1 MKRLKKIFALLTGVS
16 MMFMMCGIVSFAASG
31 ELRFSDPSTTVGAN
45 VDVTAK
51 LSADGGVSSVNATLS
66 YDSQYL
72 RFVGGNGA
80 VDSGGQI
87 QLTGDGGGNSE
98 VSWTLQFQALAE
110 GSTQI
115 TIASVAASAS
125 AGGNISITQGNS
137 TVTIGPGDPSL
148 ITQTDQQTT
157 GGGGNIEID
166 GQAYTVST
174 DIPDIL
180 IPEGFVKADMTYGGQ
195 VYAATR
201 QEVGTVY
208 AVYLANAEGEED
220 FYLYDP
226 EMEAFSKFEQVSVS
240 EGRYIVLLSEDKT
253 EDLPEYLQRTT
264 MAVNGKE
271 FPAWQNIDAS
281 SYYVVYALNSDGEK
295 GYYQYDT
302 VDSTYQRYTPES
314 PDKSKKDDDAKTG
327 ILNKL
332 RNNLD
337 KVIMVVWGI
346 FLVML
351 IVIIVLAIKLR
362 HRNLEL
368 DDLYDE
374 YGIDLDDEEEEEDF
388 QDKKSKK
395 KSEKEAKKN
404 KKKKS
409 EDDFDDFDDF
419 EDEDDLFEEEEY
431 EEEDYEDGG
440 LDEDSFKEYNPSDFE
455 DDSDIDDLD
464 AMLNARVRV
473 KKPAKRPKAAGPE
486 RQPRKQ
492 IGHAEDDDTF
502 KMDLIDLD

>member
-1 MKRLKKIFALLTGVS
+1 MKKLKKLFVLV
-16 MMFMMCGIVSFAASG
+16 MCAAAVFTVCKIDSFAAG
-31 ELRFSDPSTTVGAN
+31 GQLRFSDPSTTVGAN

-51 LSADGGVSSVNATLS
+51 LSADDSLGSVSASLT

-80 VDSGGQI
+80 VDSGGTI

-98 VSWTLQFQALAE
+98 VDWTLQFQALAE

-115 TIASVAASAS
+115 TISSVSAKS
-125 AGGNISITQGNS
+125 SDGGDVSVTQGNS

-148 ITQTDQQTT
+148 ITQTDQPAAGS

-166 GQAYTVST
+166 GQTYTVST
-174 DIPDIL
+174 EIPDIL

-201 QEVGTVY
+201 QEKGSIY
-208 AVYLANAEGEED
+208 AIYLANAEGEED
-220 FYLYDP
+220 FFLFDP
-226 EMEAFSKFEQVSVS
+226 EAEAFSKFEQISVS
-240 EGRYIVLLSEDKT
+240 EGRYIILLNEDKSA
-253 EDLPEYLQRTT
+253 ELPDYLQKTS
-264 MAVNGKE
+264 MSVNGKE

-281 SYYVVYALNSDGEK
+281 SYYVLYALNADGEK

-302 VDSTYQRYTPES
+302 VDGTYQRYTPES
-314 PDKSKKDDDAKTG
+314 TKKSVNDDDKKSG
-327 ILNKL
+327 LLNKL
-332 RNNLD
+332 RTHLD
-337 KVIMVVWGI
+337 KVILVAWGI

-351 IVIIVLAIKLR
+351 IAIIVLAVKLR

-374 YGIDLDDEEEEEDF
+374 YGIDLEDEEEEEEVYS
-388 QDKKSKK
+388 DKKSKK
-395 KSEKEAKKN
+395 KAEKDEKK

-409 EDDFDDFDDF
+409 EDDFYDF
-419 EDEDDLFEEEEY
+419 EDEDALYDDED
-431 EEEDYEDGG
+431 DYEDDE
-440 LDEDSFKEYNPSDFE
+440 LNEDSYREYDASEFE
-455 DDSDIDDLD
+455 DDSEIEDLD

-473 KKPAKRPKAAGPE
+473 KKPAKRPKAAAPKE
-486 RQPRKQ
+486 RPKKQ
-492 IGHAEDDDTF
+492 VGHAEDDDTF